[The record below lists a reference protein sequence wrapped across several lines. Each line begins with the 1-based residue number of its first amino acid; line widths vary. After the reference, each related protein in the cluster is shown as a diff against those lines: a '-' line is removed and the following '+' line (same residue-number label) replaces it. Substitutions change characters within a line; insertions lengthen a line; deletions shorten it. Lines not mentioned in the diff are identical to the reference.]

1 MVKIYEAAK
10 VVKQMQDWIG
20 LKKSDGSY
28 QVILDIYNSQ
38 KALPRNHKMT
48 NSDAWCAATVSACAI
63 ALGYEDIIP
72 PECSCN
78 QMIQLLKN
86 LGEWKEDESVTPE
99 PGWIVF
105 YDWDDTSGNKDN
117 LNKADHVGI
126 VEKVSNGVIT
136 VIEGNYSNAVKRRQV
151 AVNGKYL
158 RGYGVPKY
166 TDLSKYETPVKPKD
180 TMPGPPMVKFYV
192 VVKGDTPE
200 KISKAYGITVAQL
213 IAANIDKYPKM
224 TKDYI
229 QIGWRLTIPIND
241 TEVSMPYTA
250 VVTAKSGLNVRKGP
264 STDSEKKGALKFN
277 TAVTIVGENSTRDWG
292 SIIYNKELGWISL
305 AYVKKV

>member
-1 MVKIYEAAK
+1 MAKIYEAAK
-10 VVKQMQDWIG
+10 VVKQMQDWVG

-28 QVILDIYNSQ
+28 QIILDIYNSQ
-38 KALPRNHKMT
+38 KTLPRNHKMT
-48 NSDAWCAATVSACAI
+48 TSDAWCAATVSACAI

-78 QMIQLLKN
+78 QMIQLFKN

-99 PGWIVF
+99 PGWVVF
-105 YDWDDTSGNKDN
+105 YDWDDTSGDKDN

-166 TDLSKYETPVKPKD
+166 TDLSKYESPVNPKELI
-180 TMPGPPMVKFYV
+180 PGPPMVKFYV

-200 KISKAYGITVAQL
+200 KIAKMFGVTVAQI
-213 IAANIDKYPKM
+213 IAANIKQYPKI

-229 QIGWRLTIPIND
+229 QVGWRLIIPING
-241 TEVSMPYTA
+241 TEVFMPYTA
-250 VVTAKSGLNVRKGP
+250 VVTTKSGLNVRKSP
-264 STDSEKKGALKFN
+264 STDSEKKGALKTGTSVN
-277 TAVTIVGENSTRDWG
+277 VIGENTDHTWG
-292 SIIYNKELGWISL
+292 SIIFNKEVGWISL